1 MKNGAKEH
9 CFTQLAPCRIT
20 SRRRHSEKRSRL
32 GAEHTRCSA
41 VVHDCPKRVYTQRME
56 QNNRRKAQTSRAALV
71 GAGLVTLSILLIP
84 AVAWTR
90 DAAQFYGT
98 GMDVAFLAVYLPARL
113 MALMGLTLMFF
124 QFILSAHLPF
134 IEKWFKRSSLLKTHR
149 GAGKVAYL
157 MVLLHG
163 VGMLTFDLISSG
175 EIFLYLENTV
185 GLIALVLLTLAVLAA
200 WFFKPLKLSRKQW
213 RFIHGLTYIVFPMV
227 VWHALALGSTVNSV
241 RSLQILLHVFLGGY
255 VLILGYRLYGVV
267 RSRASRRT

>member
-1 MKNGAKEH
+1 
-9 CFTQLAPCRIT
+9 
-20 SRRRHSEKRSRL
+20 
-32 GAEHTRCSA
+32 
-41 VVHDCPKRVYTQRME
+41 ME
-56 QNNRRKAQTSRAALV
+56 QRTHRTSQTSRTTLAA
-71 GAGLVTLSILLIP
+71 AGLVTLAVLLIP

-98 GMDVAFLAVYLPARL
+98 DMGGAFLGVYLPARL

-124 QFILSAHLPF
+124 QFILSARLPF
-134 IEKWFKRSSLLKTHR
+134 IESRFKRSSLLKTHR
-149 GAGKVAYL
+149 TAGKAAYL
-157 MVLLHG
+157 LVLLHG
-163 VGMLTFDLISSG
+163 TGMLTFDLISSG

-200 WFFKPLKLSRKQW
+200 WFFKPLKLSRKHW
-213 RFIHGLTYIVFPMV
+213 RVIHFLTYLVFPMV

-267 RSRASRRT
+267 RSRAVPSK